1 MIGQTAAEATNLD
14 PQNNILTR
22 IVDWVENGNAPE
34 TITGTKYVNDNQTLG
49 VEFTRKHCR

>member
-1 MIGQTAAEATNLD
+1 MIGQTAMEVTNLD

-34 TITGTKYVNDNQTLG
+34 TITGTKYINDTQTLG
-49 VEFTRKHCR
+49 VEFTRNHCR